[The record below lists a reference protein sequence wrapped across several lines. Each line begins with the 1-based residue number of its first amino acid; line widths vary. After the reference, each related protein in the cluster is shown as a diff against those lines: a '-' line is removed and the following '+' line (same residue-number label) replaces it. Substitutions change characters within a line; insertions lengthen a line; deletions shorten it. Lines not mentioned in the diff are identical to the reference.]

1 MVELR
6 KEFSFIL
13 GIHHLLKRIAA
24 ASILI
29 LLFGSLLIGQAQDS
43 CNETAGTITRER
55 YGSFILGQDM
65 FYSVYTPP
73 CYDETDDDYPVL
85 YLMHGS
91 NEDDGHWVRLGLP
104 EALDQQIA
112 NAEIPPLIVVL
123 PFGNVIANRNRFDFV
138 SWSNIFLEE
147 LMPHAEEK
155 YRITTNPLRRGI
167 GGISRGGFWA
177 FSIGLNHPELFSVI
191 GGHSGFFD
199 LYHAPPEYNPLHLIL
214 DAPGIENM
222 RFLIDRGKD
231 DFAYEGLD
239 IMGERMQ
246 ERGVDYQYI
255 VRPEGV
261 HYNTYWRQHIREYV
275 QFYAGD
281 WAETDEVLPVETP
294 TQSTSAPFV
303 FATNTPNSPD
313 VLATPT
319 PVQPT
324 IPTPTMIPTEAAA
337 SAEPEAYQLFVP
349 VVSFPSLRTN
359 IEMSELQKIMAGE
372 QHNDLILDVPTL
384 NALSAKGVTIHPE
397 TRIVE
402 PDALFNMLWR
412 NRDQFTILPFD
423 QLQIRYRILWVDE
436 LHPLDQLETYPLIF
450 TSESPNFQ
458 PHRLTRLTLSGV
470 TALTRQTRTALDE
483 YGVVWASEGIADY
496 VQRSDFF
503 HISNEVS
510 FISGCPQT
518 GGETLGG
525 TSSMCSKLEH
535 FELFE
540 LLDVDI
546 VELSGN
552 HNNDYG
558 YEAYLDT
565 LSYYESEGI
574 AVVGGGRTV
583 AEAREPLIIN
593 HAENRIALIS
603 CNIVGPY
610 YALVNE
616 DPQLLGGVRPGA
628 ADCHADWLQAELNR
642 LSSAGYVVVMT
653 VQHQEFEEYIPTQD
667 QQFDFR
673 QWANWGADAV
683 LGTSAHKPQ
692 TFEFFSAEGGDI
704 SYLHY
709 GMGNLYF
716 DQPFW
721 GNMRFFMNSLLVYN
735 NELISV
741 DLFPGI
747 IDDNVRP
754 RLMTADERLN
764 FLHFMFVQQNGF

>member
-1 MVELR
+1 M
-6 KEFSFIL
+6 
-13 GIHHLLKRIAA
+13 LKPLAITLVA
-24 ASILI
+24 I
-29 LLFGSLLIGQAQDS
+29 LLLSVLAGQAQNN
-43 CNETAGTITRER
+43 CQETTGTITREK
-55 YGSFILGQDM
+55 YASFILGQDM
-65 FYSVYTPP
+65 YYSVYTPP

-281 WAETDEVLPVETP
+281 WAETDGTLPVETP
-294 TQSTSAPFV
+294 EQSTSAPFV

-319 PVQPT
+319 PVQSIT
-324 IPTPTMIPTEAAA
+324 PTPTY
-337 SAEPEAYQLFVP
+337 EPSIADTKRYQLFVP

-359 IEMSELQKIMAGE
+359 INRQDIDALLSGELQDNLLVDAVTAI
-372 QHNDLILDVPTL
+372 
-384 NALSAKGVTIHPE
+384 ALKEEGVTLHPQ
-397 TRIVE
+397 TTIVDSE
-402 PDALFNMLWR
+402 SVFNRLWQ
-412 NRDQFTILPFD
+412 NRELYAIVPFD
-423 QLQIRYRILWVDE
+423 QLQLRYRILWVDD
-436 LHPLDQLETYPLIF
+436 LHLLDQLDTYPLAF
-450 TSESPNFQ
+450 ENESPNFQ
-458 PHRLTRLTLSGV
+458 PDRLTRLTLSGV
-470 TALTRQTRTALDE
+470 TALTRQTRSALDKQ
-483 YGVVWASEGIADY
+483 GVLWASDGIVDY
-496 VQRSDFF
+496 VRRSDFF
-503 HISNEVS
+503 HVSNEVS
-510 FISGCPQT
+510 FIAGCPQT
-518 GGETLGG
+518 SGETLGG
-525 TSSMCSKLEH
+525 TSSMCSKPEH
-535 FELFE
+535 FELLE

-558 YEAYLDT
+558 YDAYLDT

-574 AVVGGGRTV
+574 SVVGGGRTL
-583 AEAREPLIIN
+583 ADARQPLLIN
-593 HAENRIALIS
+593 HAENRIALLS

-610 YALVNE
+610 YAMVNE

-628 ADCHADWLQAELNR
+628 ADCASDWLETELSR
-642 LSSAGYVVVMT
+642 LSAERYVVVMT
-653 VQHQEFEEYIPTQD
+653 VQHQEFEEYAPTQS

-692 TFEFFSAEGGDI
+692 IFEFFQAEQGSI

-721 GNMRFFMNSLLVYN
+721 GNMRFFMNTLLIYDN
-735 NELISV
+735 TLLTV

-747 IDDNVRP
+747 IEDNARP
-754 RLMTADERLN
+754 RLMTPDERLN
-764 FLHFMFVQQNGF
+764 FLHFMFIQQNGF